1 MEAFKGEGQ
10 RGKHQFHFPSIA
22 VTPSIDAF
30 NAPCENFYRMFAK
43 GSVIVCGCFITT
55 AW

>member
-1 MEAFKGEGQ
+1 METFKGEGQ

-30 NAPCENFYRMFAK
+30 NAPCGNFYRMFAK
-43 GSVIVCGCFITT
+43 GSVIVWDCFITT